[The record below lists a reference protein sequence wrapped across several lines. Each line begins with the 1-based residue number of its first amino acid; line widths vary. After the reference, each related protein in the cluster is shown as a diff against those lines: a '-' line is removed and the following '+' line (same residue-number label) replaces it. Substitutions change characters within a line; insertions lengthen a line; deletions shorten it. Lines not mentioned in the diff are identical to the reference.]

1 MNLRLSLPLILVLII
16 VPQSIQG
23 SGLKTFLNTLS
34 PKSPYSFV
42 FPLSG
47 NVFPLGYYSV
57 SLQIGNPPKDFTFD
71 VDTGSDLTWVQ
82 CDAPCSGCTVRTEL
96 QYKPKS
102 NTVPC
107 SDPICSAL
115 HWPKK
120 PECQNPKDQCDYEIE
135 YADQGSSIGALVV
148 DQFSLKLLDGS
159 SFVPRLAFGCGY
171 DQHFLS
177 AHPPPATVGV
187 LGLGKGKISILTQ
200 LVSAG
205 LTRNVLG
212 HCLSSK
218 GGGFLFFGDNVIP
231 STGVSWTTLVSP
243 GFDSRW
249 ERLFTMLGFPTKS
262 NHYTTG
268 PAELLYNGKPTG
280 LSGLKLIFDSG
291 STYTYFNSKTYQA
304 IVNLIGND
312 LKGKPLKDVKEDK
325 TLAICW
331 KGATPLKSV
340 LEAKNLFKTLTI
352 NFKNG
357 RTNSQLQIPP
367 ESYLIVSKTGN
378 VCLGILNGSEV
389 GLHDSNV
396 IGDISMQGTMV
407 IYDNEKQQLGWVS
420 ADCDKLPK

>member
-1 MNLRLSLPLILVLII
+1 MILRLSLLLILLLII

-23 SGLKTFLNTLS
+23 SIFKTFSNTLS
-34 PKSPYSFV
+34 PKYPPYSFV

-107 SDPICSAL
+107 SDSICSAL
-115 HWPKK
+115 HWPQK
-120 PECQNPKDQCDYEIE
+120 PECLNPKEQCDYEVE
-135 YADQGSSIGALVV
+135 YADQGSSMGALVV

-171 DQHFLS
+171 DQHFPS
-177 AHPPPATVGV
+177 AHLPPATVGV
-187 LGLGKGKISILTQ
+187 LGLEKGKISILTQ
-200 LVSAG
+200 LVSAR
-205 LTRNVLG
+205 LTRNVFG

-218 GGGFLFFGDNVIP
+218 GGGYLFFGDNVIP

-243 GFDSRW
+243 N
-249 ERLFTMLGFPTKS
+249 

-268 PAELLYNGKPTG
+268 PAELLYNGKATG
-280 LSGLKLIFDSG
+280 LNGLKLIFDSG
-291 STYTYFNSKTYQA
+291 STYTYFNRKTYQA
-304 IVNLIGND
+304 IVNLIGNN
-312 LKGKPLKDVKEDK
+312 LKGKPVKDVKDDK

-331 KGATPLKSV
+331 KGAKPLKSV
-340 LEAKNLFKTLTI
+340 LEVKNLFKTLTI

-389 GLHDSNV
+389 GLQDSNV
-396 IGDISMQGTMV
+396 IGDISMQGVMV

>member
-1 MNLRLSLPLILVLII
+1 SLRRSSLQLFDLVVKIALQESGAKDDFEI
-16 VPQSIQG
+16 VSSSDLAFVYSSSINSRFHLQNV
-23 SGLKTFLNTLS
+23 LKYAIS
-34 PKSPYSFV
+34 QISSFV
-42 FPLSG
+42 FPLSS

-57 SLQIGNPPKDFTFD
+57 SLQIGNPTKDFTFD

-82 CDAPCSGCTVRTEL
+82 CDAPCSGCTVPTEL

-107 SDPICSAL
+107 SDSMCSAL
-115 HWPKK
+115 HWPQK
-120 PECQNPKDQCDYEIE
+120 PEC
-135 YADQGSSIGALVV
+135 SSMGALVV

-171 DQHFLS
+171 DQHYPS

-187 LGLGKGKISILTQ
+187 LGLGKGKISILAQ
-200 LVSAG
+200 LVSAR
-205 LTRNVLG
+205 LTRNVFG

-231 STGVSWTTLVSP
+231 STGVSWTTLASP
-243 GFDSRW
+243 N
-249 ERLFTMLGFPTKS
+249 

-268 PAELLYNGKPTG
+268 PAELLYNRKPTG
-280 LSGLKLIFDSG
+280 LNGLKLIFDSG
-291 STYTYFNSKTYQA
+291 SSYTYFNSKTYQA

-331 KGATPLKSV
+331 KGAKPLKSA
-340 LEAKNLFKTLTI
+340 LEVKNLFKTLTI

-367 ESYLIVSKTGN
+367 ESYLISKTGN

-389 GLHDSNV
+389 GLQDSNV

>member
-1 MNLRLSLPLILVLII
+1 MVVSGDVDVLSFTTFSYGVRSWLCHLNPPSVTSDLNYDS

-23 SGLKTFLNTLS
+23 SIFKTFSNTLS
-34 PKSPYSFV
+34 PKYPPYSFV

-107 SDPICSAL
+107 SDSICSAL
-115 HWPKK
+115 HWPQK
-120 PECQNPKDQCDYEIE
+120 PEY
-135 YADQGSSIGALVV
+135 
-148 DQFSLKLLDGS
+148 GS

-171 DQHFLS
+171 DQHYPS

-187 LGLGKGKISILTQ
+187 LGLGKGKISILAQ
-200 LVSAG
+200 LVSAR
-205 LTRNVLG
+205 LTRNVFG

-231 STGVSWTTLVSP
+231 STGVSWTTLASP
-243 GFDSRW
+243 N
-249 ERLFTMLGFPTKS
+249 

-268 PAELLYNGKPTG
+268 PAELLYNRKPTG
-280 LSGLKLIFDSG
+280 LNGLKLIFDSG
-291 STYTYFNSKTYQA
+291 SSYTYFNSKTYQA

-331 KGATPLKSV
+331 KGAKPLKSV
-340 LEAKNLFKTLTI
+340 LEVKNLFKTLTI

-357 RTNSQLQIPP
+357 RKNSQLQIPP

-389 GLHDSNV
+389 GLQDSNV

>member
-1 MNLRLSLPLILVLII
+1 MNLRLSLPLFLFLII

-23 SGLKTFLNTLS
+23 SIFKTFSNTLS
-34 PKSPYSFV
+34 PKSPPYSFV
-42 FPLSG
+42 FPLTG

-57 SLQIGNPPKDFTFD
+57 SLQIGNPPKEFTFD
-71 VDTGSDLTWVQ
+71 IDTGSDLTWVQ

-120 PECQNPKDQCDYEIE
+120 PECPNPKDQCDYEVE
-135 YADQGSSIGALVV
+135 YADQSSSLGALVI
-148 DQFSLKLLDGS
+148 DQFYLELLDGS

-171 DQHFLS
+171 DQHFPS

-187 LGLGKGKISILTQ
+187 LGLGKGKVSILTQ

-212 HCLSSK
+212 HCLSTK
-218 GGGFLFFGDNVIP
+218 GGGFLFFGDSVIP
-231 STGVSWTTLVSP
+231 SSGVSWTPLVSP
-243 GFDSRW
+243 
-249 ERLFTMLGFPTKS
+249 KYN

-268 PAELLYNGKPTG
+268 PAELLYNGKSTG

-291 STYTYFNSKTYQA
+291 SSYTYFNSKTYQA
-304 IVNLIGND
+304 IVKLIGND

-331 KGATPLKSV
+331 KGAKPLKSV
-340 LEAKNLFKTLTI
+340 LEVKNLFKTLTI

-367 ESYLIVSKTGN
+367 DSYLIVSKTGN

-389 GLHDSNV
+389 GLQDSNV

-420 ADCDKLPK
+420 ADCDMLPK

>member
-1 MNLRLSLPLILVLII
+1 MVVSGDVDVLSFTTFSYGVRSWLCHLNPPSVTSDLNYDS

-23 SGLKTFLNTLS
+23 SIFKTFSNTLS
-34 PKSPYSFV
+34 PKYPPYSFV

-107 SDPICSAL
+107 SDSICSAL
-115 HWPKK
+115 HWPQK
-120 PECQNPKDQCDYEIE
+120 PEC
-135 YADQGSSIGALVV
+135 SSMGALVV

-171 DQHFLS
+171 DQHYPS

-187 LGLGKGKISILTQ
+187 LGLGKGKISILAQ
-200 LVSAG
+200 LVSAR
-205 LTRNVLG
+205 LTRNVFG

-231 STGVSWTTLVSP
+231 STGVSWTTLASP
-243 GFDSRW
+243 N
-249 ERLFTMLGFPTKS
+249 

-268 PAELLYNGKPTG
+268 PAELLYNRKPTG
-280 LSGLKLIFDSG
+280 LNGLKLIFDSG
-291 STYTYFNSKTYQA
+291 SSYTYFNSKTCQA

-331 KGATPLKSV
+331 KGAKPLKSV
-340 LEAKNLFKTLTI
+340 LEVKNLFKTLTI

-357 RTNSQLQIPP
+357 RKNSQLQIPP

-389 GLHDSNV
+389 GLQDSNV

>member
-1 MNLRLSLPLILVLII
+1 MSPRLHLDASVMISHRLRSTVPKALVNQKPYPVLLF
-16 VPQSIQG
+16 
-23 SGLKTFLNTLS
+23 LK
-34 PKSPYSFV
+34 
-42 FPLSG
+42 
-47 NVFPLGYYSV
+47 LGV
-57 SLQIGNPPKDFTFD
+57 
-71 VDTGSDLTWVQ
+71 
-82 CDAPCSGCTVRTEL
+82 
-96 QYKPKS
+96 YKPKS

-107 SDPICSAL
+107 SEPICSAL
-115 HWPKK
+115 HWPQK
-120 PECQNPKDQCDYEIE
+120 PECPDPKDQCDYEVE
-135 YADQGSSIGALVV
+135 YADQGSSMGALVV

-159 SFVPRLAFGCGY
+159 SLVPRLAFGCDY
-171 DQHFLS
+171 DQHFPS

-218 GGGFLFFGDNVIP
+218 GGGFLFFGDSVIP
-231 STGVSWTTLVSP
+231 STVVSWTALVSP
-243 GFDSRW
+243 
-249 ERLFTMLGFPTKS
+249 KYN
-262 NHYTTG
+262 NHYTSG

-291 STYTYFNSKTYQA
+291 SSYTYFNSKTYQA
-304 IVNLIGND
+304 IVDLIVND
-312 LKGKPLKDVKEDK
+312 LKGKPLKEVKEDK

-331 KGATPLKSV
+331 KGAKPLKSV
-340 LEAKNLFKTLTI
+340 LEVKNLFKTLTI
-352 NFKNG
+352 NLKNG

-389 GLHDSNV
+389 GLQDSNV

-407 IYDNEKQQLGWVS
+407 IYGNEKQQLGWVS